1 LSQFNAVSATIIED
15 TPAKSAILQ
24 TMLSTLGI
32 EQIRSF
38 EMGEDGLKHLSS
50 ANDQSVLFLD
60 LMLPDISGQEIL
72 QHLARNRF
80 KGFVIINSLCETR
93 IVQTAVNIAANSG
106 IRLIGALKPDY
117 TLEHLEELL
126 RRCVQGPYSRRA
138 VHADHVLLDESAIH
152 RAFDEDRITPFYQP
166 IINMATREITMLE
179 CLARVISED
188 GSKVLS
194 PVSFI
199 GPLIGMAFL
208 DNLSLRLFGKAL
220 NMLNEPFFA
229 SSTVKLA
236 MNIEPTQL
244 LSRAFPTTLH
254 ALTAHAKIKPER
266 VIFELTE
273 QSPINQDAQLE
284 AINILRLRGYDIA
297 IDDFG
302 SGYTNIENL
311 HSIPFNKLKIDRQLL
326 HNITEDSFCQV
337 AVESILSMAEVV
349 GAEVVFEGIEHSN
362 QLHYSEQ
369 HRNVCLQGHY
379 LCEAVS
385 AEQLVDWIENSLYS
399 LA

>member
-1 LSQFNAVSATIIED
+1 
-15 TPAKSAILQ
+15 
-24 TMLSTLGI
+24 MLSTLGI

>member
-1 LSQFNAVSATIIED
+1 MSQFNAVSATIIED

-188 GSKVLS
+188 GTKVLS

-199 GPLIGMAFL
+199 GPLMGMAFL

>member
-1 LSQFNAVSATIIED
+1 
-15 TPAKSAILQ
+15 
-24 TMLSTLGI
+24 
-32 EQIRSF
+32 
-38 EMGEDGLKHLSS
+38 
-50 ANDQSVLFLD
+50 
-60 LMLPDISGQEIL
+60 
-72 QHLARNRF
+72 
-80 KGFVIINSLCETR
+80 
-93 IVQTAVNIAANSG
+93 
-106 IRLIGALKPDY
+106 
-117 TLEHLEELL
+117 
-126 RRCVQGPYSRRA
+126 
-138 VHADHVLLDESAIH
+138 
-152 RAFDEDRITPFYQP
+152 
-166 IINMATREITMLE
+166 
-179 CLARVISED
+179 
-188 GSKVLS
+188 
-194 PVSFI
+194 
-199 GPLIGMAFL
+199 
-208 DNLSLRLFGKAL
+208 
-220 NMLNEPFFA
+220 MLNEPFFA

-254 ALTAHAKIKPER
+254 ALTEHAKIKPER

>member
-1 LSQFNAVSATIIED
+1 
-15 TPAKSAILQ
+15 
-24 TMLSTLGI
+24 M
-32 EQIRSF
+32 
-38 EMGEDGLKHLSS
+38 
-50 ANDQSVLFLD
+50 
-60 LMLPDISGQEIL
+60 
-72 QHLARNRF
+72 
-80 KGFVIINSLCETR
+80 CETR

-188 GSKVLS
+188 GTKVLS

-199 GPLIGMAFL
+199 GPLMGMAFL

-254 ALTAHAKIKPER
+254 ALTEHAKIKPER

>member
-1 LSQFNAVSATIIED
+1 MSQFNAVSATIIED

-188 GSKVLS
+188 GTKVLS

-199 GPLIGMAFL
+199 GPLMGMAFL

-254 ALTAHAKIKPER
+254 ALTEHAKIKPER

-362 QLHYSEQ
+362 QLHTPNSTETCASKAIICAK
-369 HRNVCLQGHY
+369 R
-379 LCEAVS
+379 S
-385 AEQLVDWIENSLYS
+385 ALNSLLIGLKIAYT
-399 LA
+399 L